1 MNGSNSSNSNSSK
14 KINDNRKKKNRNIT
28 AKMSDDDRLEAKKAQ
43 ARIWSE
49 AKRETLPLSVGAVAM
64 IASSAVNQR
73 VPKLIGT
80 LMDPLSSSSSSSATT
95 HASKSSS
102 DDTSSVGGS
111 NSSLVMQ
118 IIWLGA
124 LGGAASFVRTYIMHS
139 CQETIAARLR
149 KQAFATLLTDRDLE
163 WFQHQSSL
171 SSSSSSTSSGS
182 DAHNTTSS
190 KTTNDEAD
198 EPKTTEDTSST
209 MSSLSPV
216 DSGHG
221 CTSPAAIAVVI
232 KDDVNTVA
240 STVTNT
246 LVNLIRSTSS
256 CVFGTY
262 NMLCINP
269 QLVGLTLV
277 VAPVVGAIALMTR
290 KYIKKVVAVQH
301 EAAVQ
306 SASFM
311 EERLNHVSMVKMSN
325 RQQDEIEHYGTLQD
339 EYVRLG
345 KKTAFANG
353 ISMGVMF
360 GLSSS
365 ALCGVLYAGRRAVI
379 AGNMTPGQ
387 LTSFGT
393 YSFMLA
399 LGSAGIIRA
408 MSEYSKGIQCA
419 VRLYRLTDSNVK
431 AHKND
436 DKIASKLTTRDSNEN
451 RNNDKSSNANKSFV
465 TKPML
470 KETQSLS
477 IKDVSFSYTSFP
489 SRKVLQNVSFT
500 LSRGEVVVLVG
511 KNGAGKSSIAS
522 LIAGLYTPQ
531 SGSILVDNQ
540 FTSFNYLTDCDRSDQ
555 SQLVQVVP
563 QQPVLFDMS
572 IVDNVKYA
580 RPNATR
586 EEVEEALKVSN
597 CNRFVSSLDGG
608 LNYQVGRNGCRLS
621 GGQRQKLGLARAFLA
636 QSSFLVLDE
645 PSASL
650 DAEGETAVQDL
661 VRACRTAR
669 QGVLVI
675 THRAK
680 TLELADRILVL
691 KNGSIVEE
699 GTLHELQKKK
709 NGELDALLPDL
720 E

>member
-1 MNGSNSSNSNSSK
+1 MKMKAGNTSAS
-14 KINDNRKKKNRNIT
+14 T
-28 AKMSDDDRLEAKKAQ
+28 ASDDDKVRRKKMTENEKKESKLAK

-49 AKRETLPLSVGAVAM
+49 AKREALPLSVGAVAM

-80 LMDPLSSSSSSSATT
+80 LMDPLSSSSSKSTTTSSTAT
-95 HASKSSS
+95 AIMKSSS
-102 DDTSSVGGS
+102 SRESDDDR
-111 NSSLVMQ
+111 NLVWQ
-118 IIWLGA
+118 IVWLGA
-124 LGGAASFVRTYIMHS
+124 LGGAASLVRTYLLNT

-149 KQAFATLLTDRDLE
+149 KEAFSTLLTDKDLE
-163 WFQHQSSL
+163 WFQHQSS
-171 SSSSSSTSSGS
+171 SSSTTT
-182 DAHNTTSS
+182 TTSHS
-190 KTTNDEAD
+190 KSDSKSLSNGTQEDIDGVTKGDNPQEENGD
-198 EPKTTEDTSST
+198 KSSSVNDTSMT
-209 MSSLSPV
+209 
-216 DSGHG
+216 
-221 CTSPAAIAVVI
+221 PAAIAVVI

-246 LVNLIRSTSS
+246 FVNLLRSTSS

-269 QLVGLTLV
+269 QLVGLSLA

-290 KYIKKVVAVQH
+290 KYIKKVVTVQQ

-306 SASFM
+306 AASFM
-311 EERLNHVSMVKMSN
+311 EERLNHIGMVKMSN
-325 RQQDEIEHYGTLQD
+325 REQDEIDHYETLQD
-339 EYVRLG
+339 EYLRLG
-345 KKTAFANG
+345 KKVALANG

-379 AGNMTPGQ
+379 AGKMTSGQ

-408 MSEYSKGIQCA
+408 MTEYSKGIQCA
-419 VRLYRLTDSNVK
+419 VRLYRLTDATNT
-431 AHKND
+431 KND
-436 DKIASKLTTRDSNEN
+436 DGIQHEGTKVTNIKIEKSK
-451 RNNDKSSNANKSFV
+451 KFV
-465 TKPML
+465 AKPML
-470 KETQSLS
+470 KETNSVDLNE
-477 IKDVSFSYTSFP
+477 ISFSYKSFP
-489 SRKVLQNVSFT
+489 SKMVLRNVSFR

-522 LIAGLYTPQ
+522 LIGGLYSPQ
-531 SGSILVDNQ
+531 SGSILIENHL
-540 FTSFNYLTDCDRSDQ
+540 TSFNYLTDCDRSDQ

-563 QQPVLFDMS
+563 QHPALFDMS
-572 IVDNVKYA
+572 VLDNVKYA
-580 RPNATR
+580 RPDATP
-586 EEVEEALKVSN
+586 EEVNEALKVSN
-597 CNRFVSSLDGG
+597 CLDFVSSLEGG
-608 LNYQVGRNGCRLS
+608 LNYQVGRDGCRLS
-621 GGQRQKLGLARAFLA
+621 GGQRQKLGLARAFLS
-636 QSSFLVLDE
+636 QPCFLVLDE

-650 DAEGETAVQDL
+650 DVEGETAVKDL
-661 VRACRTAR
+661 LRACRTAR

-691 KNGSIVEE
+691 KDGTIVEE
-699 GTLHELQKKK
+699 GPPQYLQKKK
-709 NGELDALLPDL
+709 NGELNALIPDL

>member
-1 MNGSNSSNSNSSK
+1 MKMKTGNTTSTTTSDDDKNR
-14 KINDNRKKKNRNIT
+14 RKKKTTENEKKESKQ
-28 AKMSDDDRLEAKKAQ
+28 AK

-49 AKRETLPLSVGAVAM
+49 AKREALPLSVGAVAM

-80 LMDPLSSSSSSSATT
+80 LMDPLSSSSSSSSSSSKSVTT
-95 HASKSSS
+95 SSTARSTMKSSS
-102 DDTSSVGGS
+102 AGESFDDR
-111 NSSLVMQ
+111 NLVWQ
-118 IIWLGA
+118 IVWLGA
-124 LGGAASFVRTYIMHS
+124 LGGTASLVRTYLLNS

-149 KQAFATLLTDRDLE
+149 KEAFSTLLTDKDLE
-163 WFQHQSSL
+163 WFQHQSS
-171 SSSSSSTSSGS
+171 SSSSSSDSKSDSKSLSNDTQEDIDGATKGDDPQKENGDKSSS
-182 DAHNTTSS
+182 VN
-190 KTTNDEAD
+190 
-198 EPKTTEDTSST
+198 DTSMT
-209 MSSLSPV
+209 
-216 DSGHG
+216 
-221 CTSPAAIAVVI
+221 PAAIAVVI

-246 LVNLIRSTSS
+246 FVNLLRSTSS

-269 QLVGLTLV
+269 QLVGLSLA

-290 KYIKKVVAVQH
+290 KYIKKVVTVQQ

-306 SASFM
+306 AASFM
-311 EERLNHVSMVKMSN
+311 EERLNHIGMVKMSN
-325 RQQDEIEHYGTLQD
+325 REQDEIDHYETLQD
-339 EYVRLG
+339 EYLRLG
-345 KKTAFANG
+345 KKVALANG

-379 AGNMTPGQ
+379 AGKMTSGQ

-408 MSEYSKGIQCA
+408 MTEYSKGIQCA
-419 VRLYRLTDSNVK
+419 VRLYRLTDARKTNK
-431 AHKND
+431 DGDGDIQQD
-436 DKIASKLTTRDSNEN
+436 DKKVANTKIEKSKT
-451 RNNDKSSNANKSFV
+451 FV
-465 TKPML
+465 AKPML
-470 KETQSLS
+470 KETNSLDLND
-477 IKDVSFSYTSFP
+477 ISFSYKSFP
-489 SRKVLQNVSFT
+489 SKMVLQNVSFR

-522 LIAGLYTPQ
+522 LIGGLYSPQ
-531 SGSILVDNQ
+531 SGSILIENHL
-540 FTSFNYLTDCDRSDQ
+540 TSFNYLTDCDRSDQ

-563 QQPVLFDMS
+563 QHPALFDMS
-572 IVDNVKYA
+572 VLDNVKYA
-580 RPNATR
+580 RPDATP
-586 EEVEEALKVSN
+586 EEVNEALKASN
-597 CNRFVSSLDGG
+597 CLDFVSSLEGG
-608 LNYQVGRNGCRLS
+608 LNYQVGRDGCRLS
-621 GGQRQKLGLARAFLA
+621 GGQRQKLGLARAFLS
-636 QSSFLVLDE
+636 QPCFLVLDE

-650 DAEGETAVQDL
+650 DVEGETAVKDL
-661 VRACRTAR
+661 LRACRTAR

-691 KNGSIVEE
+691 KDGTIVEE
-699 GTLHELQKKK
+699 GPPQYLQKKK
-709 NGELDALLPDL
+709 NGELNALIPDL